1 MVFWLCFLT
10 RIANRGC
17 LRSFLQKQDSSFRY
31 YMCPLQSIKSNQIG
45 SICHL
50 YIQKEQLETFLTKKK
65 HRHGQPNQQK
75 PEVSTRS
82 LRTRLFRASRLN
94 VWSAVFQRGECIVT
108 MPGSNCNRPWS
119 LGDGFCWVFWG
130 FKTHSNHLEPQ
141 GQPFIN
147 ACFNWMMNQI
157 FIGNG

>member
-1 MVFWLCFLT
+1 MVLWLCFLT

-65 HRHGQPNQQK
+65 TP
-75 PEVSTRS
+75 
-82 LRTRLFRASRLN
+82 
-94 VWSAVFQRGECIVT
+94 
-108 MPGSNCNRPWS
+108 PWS
-119 LGDGFCWVFWG
+119 TEPTETGGFNQVTSDPLVQGFTAQRVAGGFPKRRMHCNDAWLQLQPTLEMVLLGFWG
-130 FKTHSNHLEPQ
+130 SKPIATTWNPKANHL
-141 GQPFIN
+141 
-147 ACFNWMMNQI
+147 
-157 FIGNG
+157 